1 MPSSNL
7 SKAAQ
12 EILSDDISIARV
24 DAAKEQIS
32 LVEKR
37 REKEYNLKRR
47 RILKVVIAALILTF
61 ASVGIVLLTSVS
73 NDDSTSSNEDDNNN
87 NNNNNNNP
95 NNDKQDKNTAFPSD
109 VPTQSPALS
118 SLPTSASSTSKY
130 PSQSPSLFGSSQP
143 TSQWYAAMSSIISPH
158 VLSQDLIHNSSTP
171 QGLAFEWIVETD
183 NWIRDVFGETS
194 TILLNLGSDDRNLI
208 VQRYICSLIYF
219 SSNGDGWTNSSN
231 WLTDINVCKW
241 YGVSCKK
248 QLVNDLALSK
258 QNHHV
263 YDTSKSTR

>member
-12 EILSDDISIARV
+12 EILSDDLSIVRV

-47 RILKVVIAALILTF
+47 RIFKVVIAALILTF

-73 NDDSTSSNEDDNNN
+73 NDDSTSNNGDNNNNDDNNN
-87 NNNNNNNP
+87 SNNNP

-109 VPTQSPALS
+109 LPTHSPALS
-118 SLPTSASSTSKY
+118 SSPTPASSTSKY

-158 VLSQDLIHNSSTP
+158 VLSQDKIHDSSTP
-171 QGLAFEWIVETD
+171 QGLAFDWIVETD
-183 NWIRDVFGETS
+183 NWTRDVFGETS
-194 TILLNLGSDDRNLI
+194 TILLNLGSDDHNLI

-248 QLVNDLALSK
+248 QIVNDLALSK
-258 QNHHV
+258 QNHHR
-263 YDTSKSTR
+263 TIHQH

>member
-12 EILSDDISIARV
+12 EILSDDLSIVRM

-37 REKEYNLKRR
+37 KEKEYNLKRR
-47 RILKVVIAALILTF
+47 RIFKVVIAALILTF

-73 NDDSTSSNEDDNNN
+73 SDDSTSNNGDSNNDNNN
-87 NNNNNNNP
+87 NSNNNP
-95 NNDKQDKNTAFPSD
+95 NNDKQDKNSAFPSD
-109 VPTQSPALS
+109 VPTHSPALS
-118 SLPTSASSTSKY
+118 SLPTPASSTSKY
-130 PSQSPSLFGSSQP
+130 PSQSPSLFDSSQP

-158 VLSQDLIHNSSTP
+158 VLSQDKIHDSSTP
-171 QGLAFEWIVETD
+171 QGLAFDWIVEID
-183 NWIRDVFGETS
+183 NWTRDVFGETS

-248 QLVNDLALSK
+248 QIVNDLALSK
-258 QNHHV
+258 QNHHR
-263 YDTSKSTR
+263 TIHRH